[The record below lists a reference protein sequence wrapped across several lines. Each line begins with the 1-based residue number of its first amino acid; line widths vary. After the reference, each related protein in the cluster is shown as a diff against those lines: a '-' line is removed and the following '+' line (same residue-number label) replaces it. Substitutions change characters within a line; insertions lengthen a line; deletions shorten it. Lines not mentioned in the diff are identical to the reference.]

1 MSEERVERL
10 LAEVHDDFGM
20 IRVLE
25 VADYRFLEFGEAI
38 EQSCVFMPDPSWLE
52 YDYTRAMLLGAL
64 CHAAPESALFL
75 GLGAGSLTQACLR
88 HLPLDDVEV
97 IELRP
102 DVPRLAMQYLGRP
115 ISFTHAYFEAVS
127 GLTTTGAT
135 VLTGLDALPLSVNMW
150 RTFLQWMGGMG
161 ILILA
166 VAVLPLLGVG
176 GSQLF
181 KAEAAGPI
189 KDTKLTPRMTETAKG
204 LWGVYAVFSV
214 LCTLAFWAGGMG
226 FADAVMHMFTTVSLG
241 GLSSHDASFA
251 YFDSPLLEVIAVAF
265 MLVASCNFALY
276 FIALRKGHW
285 QGFWRDPEMHA
296 TMVALIGGGLVV
308 ALLLWAKDVYEPLQ
322 ALRYGMFHVVSVATT
337 TGYATTD
344 YLAWPVFAPV
354 FMLLL
359 SGVAT
364 SAGSTGGGIKM
375 VRMLIL
381 IQQARRE
388 MTRLVHPRAVQPVVL
403 GGRVVDNRM
412 IFSVLAFMLVYGAT
426 VIVLSMV
433 LLLTDLDPVSA
444 FSAVLASVHCM
455 GPGLGAIGP
464 SSNYAALSDFQVWV
478 CTLAMLL
485 GRLEILSFMALLTP
499 AFWRR

>member
-1 MSEERVERL
+1 MTDLFPVLRL
-10 LAEVHDDFGM
+10 LGMLMCMFAVAMGLPFGVSWFQHDGVW
-20 IRVLE
+20 RVYP
-25 VADYRFLEFGEAI
+25 VSMGI
-38 EQSCVFMPDPSWLE
+38 
-52 YDYTRAMLLGAL
+52 AMATG
-64 CHAAPESALFL
+64 L
-75 GLGAGSLTQACLR
+75 GLWWGLR
-88 HLPLDDVEV
+88 RYRRELQPRHGVILVTLAWVLLPLCAS
-97 IELRP
+97 LP
-102 DVPRLAMQYLGRP
+102 LWLTMQQIGRP
-115 ISFTHAYFEAVS
+115 LSFTHAYFEAVS

-135 VLTGLDALPLSVNMW
+135 VLSGLDALPVSVNVW
-150 RTFLQWMGGMG
+150 RTFLQWLGGMG

-204 LWGVYAVFSV
+204 LWGVYALFSV
-214 LCTLAFWAGGMG
+214 ACALAYWAGGMTPM
-226 FADAVMHMFTTVSLG
+226 DALMHMFTTVSLG
-241 GLSSHDASFA
+241 GLSPHDASFA
-251 YFDSPLLEVIAVAF
+251 YFDSPLLEAIALVF

-276 FIALRKGHW
+276 FVALRKGHW
-285 QGFWRDPEMHA
+285 RGFWRDPEMRA
-296 TMVALIGGGLVV
+296 TMVALVGGGLLV
-308 ALLLWAKDVYEPLQ
+308 ALLLWAKGVYGPLQ
-322 ALRYGMFHVVSVATT
+322 ALRSGMFHVVSVATT
-337 TGYATTD
+337 TGFATTD
-344 YLAWPVFAPV
+344 YLDWPVFAPV

-381 IQQARRE
+381 VKQARRE
-388 MTRLVHPRAVQPVVL
+388 LTRLVHPRAVQPVLL
-403 GGRVVDNRM
+403 GEGVVDHRM
-412 IFSVLAFMLVYGAT
+412 IFSVLAFMLVYGGT

-433 LLLTDLDPVSA
+433 LLLTELDPVTA
-444 FSAVLASVHCM
+444 FSAVLASVHCT
-455 GPGLGAIGP
+455 GPGLGALGP
-464 SSNYAALSDFQVWV
+464 SSNYAVLTDFQIWV